1 MRRQQRLEGKEAS
14 FFWFVNVF
22 YASCALTL
30 AEQLL
35 CFPPE
40 ANALFVPPPPHDLR
54 SPKPTLPCV
63 TSPDDV

>member
-40 ANALFVPPPPHDLR
+40 ANALFVPPPPPRPAFPEANFAMRDK
-54 SPKPTLPCV
+54 S
-63 TSPDDV
+63 